1 MDGTE
6 CHLACLPLF
15 FPFYVCDVISRPFQ
29 HPCRLHQGILFCL
42 FALRF
47 FFVATAKPGVPQN
60 TWVSGLFFFS
70 SSLFFFYFFIMDA
83 ASIVAL
89 FFRSR
94 ELSSLSTPLS
104 SAVLSPCPSIPRL
117 FILLLS
123 CSALWLRSPKVRSRM
138 FWKQNSDFLCPTSLV
153 LIAVARKMLHKGEI
167 RGMDT

>member
-1 MDGTE
+1 MPFGLFTTF
-6 CHLACLPLF
+6 F
-15 FPFYVCDVISRPFQ
+15 FPFCVCAVISRPFQ

-42 FALRF
+42 LALRF

-60 TWVSGLFFFS
+60 TWVSGLFFFFFLHFF
-70 SSLFFFYFFIMDA
+70 LFIFLLMDA

-153 LIAVARKMLHKGEI
+153 LIAVARKMPHEGKKG
-167 RGMDT
+167 GTDT